1 MKDKDELENRQGA
14 VLKIKCYAFYYGES
28 GRNLPKHE
36 RATGKGDVN
45 NHIAEDH
52 GRTNH
57 TIDWDSAQRL
67 TYNTSYF

>member
-36 RATGKGDVN
+36 RATGKVMSTITLQKIMDVQ
-45 NHIAEDH
+45 
-52 GRTNH
+52 T
-57 TIDWDSAQRL
+57 TIL
-67 TYNTSYF
+67 TGTLRNA